1 MKSGAHKFVISKSFS
16 RGKGLDFQKSCITYV
31 CILILYNIR
40 MYFNQ
45 RDKRRMEI
53 KWLHNNYTNQVKTK
67 QKSKQFQSQ
76 ISK

>member
-1 MKSGAHKFVISKSFS
+1 MCM
-16 RGKGLDFQKSCITYV
+16 L
-31 CILILYNIR
+31 R

-53 KWLHNNYTNQVKTK
+53 KWLHNNYINQVKTK
-67 QKSKQFQSQ
+67 HKSKQFQNQ